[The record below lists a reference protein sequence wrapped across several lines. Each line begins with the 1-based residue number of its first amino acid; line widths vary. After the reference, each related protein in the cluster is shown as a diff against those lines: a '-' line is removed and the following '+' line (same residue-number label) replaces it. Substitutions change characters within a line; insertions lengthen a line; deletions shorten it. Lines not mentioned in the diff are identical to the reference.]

1 MTFRFD
7 LNKAEVANPRP
18 QIADESTARDKAHEA
33 AAQVGIDI
41 SSLPFTPDGQIR
53 RCPEVGRS
61 RHDDAGW
68 MSLHSDMGVW
78 WGVVGNWRTGEQMDF
93 ASRDRSDRPDDFDA
107 LRAAKLASL
116 QLVEAEARRQ
126 NALRASE
133 MLTGLAPAPAGHPYL
148 TRKGISPHGALLR
161 GDELVLPMT
170 TVSGEVVSYQTIT
183 ADGTKRFAAGC
194 TSKGVLRIGGPT
206 EVAVICEGFATGAS
220 IHEATG
226 MQVWV
231 AFSASN
237 MDDVI
242 GEIAALQAKDGGRV
256 VIAADHDPHGV
267 GAREAERA
275 AAVIGGCDIL
285 MPEEVGEDWNDVAR
299 RAPKEMAEAFAG
311 VRPLFMGWDIF
322 DFSKIPPREWLYG
335 KIYIRQFATLTVAP
349 GGLGKSTLVL
359 AEAIAM
365 ATGREVLGIKPRERA
380 RVCYFNAEDPLDEI
394 RRRVAAVLIHH
405 AIDPRELVGWFFYQS
420 GRVVDLEL
428 ARGRDGEIVQ
438 ATFDLLNGFVRR
450 CHADVLILDPLA
462 NMHSAEETNEVY
474 RRMSKRLSDMADAR
488 NMAVHIVHHTKKLG
502 GNEATVEDSRGGSA
516 LLGAVRAAR
525 VLNPMTEED
534 ASRLGIEDRIDY
546 FRVDAAGKDNL
557 ARAAEGA
564 DWYERRGIAIG
575 NGDYVASVQKWTPPD
590 PFEGITGAMAREVQ
604 SRIAGMDDPPRASV
618 QSRDWAGYIVA
629 DAVGFDATTAAGK
642 RRAKSILAQWIKTN
656 VLAEGSAK
664 DKRQGREVAVIVPG
678 DNRM

>member
-7 LNKAEVANPRP
+7 LNKAEAATLRP
-18 QIADESTARDKAHEA
+18 SVPDEGAAFDRLRD
-33 AAQVGIDI
+33 AAQQIGLDPSRVV
-41 SSLPFTPDGQIR
+41 FQADGEIR
-53 RCPEVGRS
+53 RLPEAGR
-61 RHDDAGW
+61 RGDDAGW
-68 MSLHSDMGVW
+68 YSVHVDLGVYH
-78 WGVVGNWRTGEQMDF
+78 GVVGNWRTGETVSW
-93 ASRDRSDRPDDFDA
+93 ASRESRGLPEGFEAARAARQQADA
-107 LRAAKLASL
+107 LRQMEL
-116 QLVEAEARRQ
+116 RRQ
-126 NALRASE
+126 MAQQASH
-133 MLTGLAPAPAGHPYL
+133 MLAGLAPATREHPYL
-148 TRKGISPHGALLR
+148 QRKGVGPHGALLR

-183 ADGTKRFAAGC
+183 PDGTKRFAAGC
-194 TSKGVLRIGGPT
+194 TSKGVLRLGGPT

-226 MQVWV
+226 LQVWV

-242 GEIAALQAKDGGRV
+242 AEIAALQAEEGGRV
-256 VIAADHDPHGV
+256 MIAADHDPHGV
-267 GAREAERA
+267 GAREAEKA

-285 MPEEVGEDWNDVAR
+285 MPERVGEDWNDVAR
-299 RAPKEMAEAFAG
+299 RSPKELDAAFASA
-311 VRPLFMGWDIF
+311 RPLFMGWDIF
-322 DFSKIPPREWLYG
+322 DFSTIPPREWLYG
-335 KIYIRQFATLTVAP
+335 KIYIRQFCTLTVAP

-365 ATGREVLGIKPRERA
+365 ATGREVLGVKPKERA

-405 AIDPRELVGWFFYQS
+405 GIDPRELVGWFFYQS

-438 ATFDLLNGFVRR
+438 ATYDLLNGFVRR
-450 CHADVLILDPLA
+450 CRADVLILDPLA

-488 NMAVHIVHHTKKLG
+488 NMALHIVHHTKKLG

-525 VLNPMTEED
+525 VLNPMTEDD
-534 ASRLGIEDRIDY
+534 AARLGVEDKIDY

-557 ARAAEGA
+557 ARSAEGA
-564 DWYERRGIAIG
+564 DWYMRRGIAIG
-575 NGDYVASVQKWTPPD
+575 NGDWVASVEKWTPPD
-590 PFEGITGAMAREVQ
+590 PFEGITPAMAREVQ
-604 SRIAGMDDPPRASV
+604 RRIDAMDAPPRASE
-618 QSRDWAGYIVA
+618 QSPEWAGVVVA
-629 DAVGFDATTAAGK
+629 DVIGADLSQKAAK
-642 RRAKSILAQWIKTN
+642 RRVKA
-656 VLAEGSAK
+656 VLADWVKSGVLAVE
-664 DKRQGREVAVIVPG
+664 KRRDDAVRRDVPVVVTG
-678 DNRM
+678 TNRM